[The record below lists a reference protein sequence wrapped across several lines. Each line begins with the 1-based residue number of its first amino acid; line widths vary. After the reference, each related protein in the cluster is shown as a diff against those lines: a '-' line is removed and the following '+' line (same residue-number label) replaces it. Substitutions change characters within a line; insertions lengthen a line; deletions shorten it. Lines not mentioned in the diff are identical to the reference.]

1 MATKTKTKTKIS
13 SQAVMDELKT
23 LALLTGGVVIGSMGG
38 KMIDTMLK
46 VDLSLPGFNAKAF
59 ARPVL
64 LVGAGT
70 AANLLIK
77 NPNIK
82 MLGVGVGAA
91 GVLSGV
97 KLVMKKD
104 LLAGLADF
112 SFNGIQ
118 GFLGEPS
125 VYREPIS
132 LSVDRYN
139 PDLPV
144 LSSTTDYPSNDLE
157 GTPAVFEII

>member
-1 MATKTKTKTKIS
+1 
-13 SQAVMDELKT
+13 
-23 LALLTGGVVIGSMGG
+23 
-38 KMIDTMLK
+38 
-46 VDLSLPGFNAKAF
+46 
-59 ARPVL
+59 
-64 LVGAGT
+64 
-70 AANLLIK
+70 
-77 NPNIK
+77 

-112 SFNGIQ
+112 SFNGVQ

-144 LSSTTDYPSNDLE
+144 LSAVEDYSSTDLE